1 MRVAVVR
8 KKYPELFAAVQSYV
22 WTDLERFKKAL
33 SAKDRRVLSY
43 NAATISAF
51 EHHRAIRKAA

>member
-22 WTDLERFKKAL
+22 WTDLMRFKTSLKAT
-33 SAKDRRVLSY
+33 DRRTLSY
-43 NAATISAF
+43 NAAAIAAF
-51 EHHRAIRKAA
+51 EHHRETRKVK